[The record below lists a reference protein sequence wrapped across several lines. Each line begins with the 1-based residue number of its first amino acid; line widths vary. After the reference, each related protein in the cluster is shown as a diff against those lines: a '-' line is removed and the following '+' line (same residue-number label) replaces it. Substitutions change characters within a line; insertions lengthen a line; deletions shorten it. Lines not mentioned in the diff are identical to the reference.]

1 MNVRFQI
8 KPTMAKAEMEGKEVI
23 NFSGESQPYRRKAT
37 RISEEIGLRPD
48 GTKRLIYKTGLDP
61 ERVKYYWW
69 FNEAEKE
76 EIKKQLEESLPDI
89 EHRYHGKEVIHE
101 ENVAFWKEQ
110 KEFYQVA
117 IDEKTKS
124 LFFDTKNPDHAI
136 LYFGILGG
144 AFIDTIAPSRD
155 FAIEKRIPH
164 YIALEKDNDDEEF
177 VDVSEKLKASA
188 NLFKLMEEGS
198 EDALFILCWTA
209 LYNTKGFG
217 SILKSMPKKDKA
229 TYLHMFIEGE
239 LVDKKK
245 KLCAKTFNQ
254 YVERWNSPQL
264 RDKLY
269 AEAYIKAGEQYALV
283 VTKDRKY
290 ETTWGTSLGNTI
302 DEAVDKITQKRFAND
317 LKQLMEE
324 VGKKWVM

>member
-8 KPTMAKAEMEGKEVI
+8 KPTMAKAEMEGKEVL

-37 RISEEIGLRPD
+37 RISEEIGLRSN
-48 GTKRLIYKTGLDP
+48 GTRIIKFKTGLDLN
-61 ERVKYYWW
+61 RVKYYWW
-69 FNEAEKE
+69 FNDAEKE
-76 EIKKQLEESLPDI
+76 EIKKQLEESLPII
-89 EHRYHGKEVIHE
+89 EDRYHGKEVIHD
-101 ENVAFWKEQ
+101 ENVAFWKDQ
-110 KEFYQVA
+110 KEFYQVS
-117 IDEKTKS
+117 IDDRTKS
-124 LFFDTKNPDHAI
+124 LFFDTKNPEHAV
-136 LYFGILGG
+136 LYFGVLGG
-144 AFIDTIAPSRD
+144 AFIDMIAPTKD

-164 YIALEKDNDDEEF
+164 YIVLEKDVDDDDF
-177 VDVSEKLKASA
+177 VDVNEKLKASS
-188 NLFKLMEEGS
+188 NLFRLMEEGS

-245 KLCAKTFNQ
+245 KQCAKIFNQ
-254 YVERWNSPQL
+254 YVERWDSPQL
-264 RDKLY
+264 REKLY

-302 DEAVDKITQKRFAND
+302 DEAVDKITQKRFAKD
-317 LKQLMEE
+317 LEQLTKE
-324 VGKKWVM
+324 VEKKWIM